1 MGYTLKAEL
10 NAIRQ
15 AVRQEAGLADLQHLA
30 KMERWTRS
38 CGLVGLATAWII
50 PNPFSALLISQ
61 YKTGSWTMMAHHI
74 LHRGYDH
81 IPGVARR
88 HTSQQFARGWR
99 RWIDW
104 PDWIWPPA
112 WSHEHNH
119 LHHYHLGEHTDPDLV
134 ERNLEW
140 LRQKSWPAPVKV
152 FLIALMAMTWKFIYY
167 AGNTLNAW
175 YRKQHPQ
182 EQVPTYGSFA
192 FWNPLSK
199 TGRLLWGKCFL
210 PYVLIHFMLIPGL
223 FLLIS
228 EQAALFVLINILGA
242 EMLTNLHSFAVIVT
256 NHTGDDVYRF
266 DTPLQDKEQFYFRQI
281 AGSVNFNTGS
291 NLNDFL
297 HGYLNYQ
304 IEHHLWPDLTM
315 LQYRKAQPLVKALA
329 KRHGIPYVQQ
339 SVWVRIRKTVSVM
352 AGLRTMPVYPANTA
366 GKAAAIPAPI

>member
-1 MGYTLKAEL
+1 
-10 NAIRQ
+10 
-15 AVRQEAGLADLQHLA
+15 
-30 KMERWTRS
+30 
-38 CGLVGLATAWII
+38 
-50 PNPFSALLISQ
+50 
-61 YKTGSWTMMAHHI
+61 
-74 LHRGYDH
+74 
-81 IPGVARR
+81 
-88 HTSQQFARGWR
+88 
-99 RWIDW
+99 
-104 PDWIWPPA
+104 
-112 WSHEHNH
+112 
-119 LHHYHLGEHTDPDLV
+119 
-134 ERNLEW
+134 
-140 LRQKSWPAPVKV
+140 
-152 FLIALMAMTWKFIYY
+152 
-167 AGNTLNAW
+167 
-175 YRKQHPQ
+175 
-182 EQVPTYGSFA
+182 
-192 FWNPLSK
+192 
-199 TGRLLWGKCFL
+199 
-210 PYVLIHFMLIPGL
+210 MLIPGL

-366 GKAAAIPAPI
+366 GKAVAISAPI